1 LNTSRFRRIP
11 LIIFLT
17 ALCSS
22 AAVGIWI
29 FLFGEFGI
37 TEVDILL
44 TTIALTYYS
53 LAGLSSMAVRKVG
66 KIQTYFSNL
75 CLIFYTLAFIYTVVV
90 IWGFMDTD
98 LLEVQYILVLKTVAF
113 SLAQISLILLI
124 QPSKKFIK
132 ILKFVTVVFIAV
144 VTTLLSRFFLNDFEF
159 SKELTYRLLG
169 VLAIIDVLGTLTT
182 PVLNSWFKRYQK

>member
-1 LNTSRFRRIP
+1 
-11 LIIFLT
+11 
-17 ALCSS
+17 
-22 AAVGIWI
+22 
-29 FLFGEFGI
+29 
-37 TEVDILL
+37 
-44 TTIALTYYS
+44 
-53 LAGLSSMAVRKVG
+53 MAVRKVG

>member
-1 LNTSRFRRIP
+1 MNTSRFRRIP